1 MDLQIDQDDEF
12 IPQPIKFDR
21 RREKRNTASVWV
33 TMTILNGPGAG
44 SAHQLVSRDTSFGG
58 VSLTVDQPLSLGQSC
73 RIYLQN
79 PDQTIARFVAQV
91 IRSRTNTQGRY
102 DVALRFQRQIAA

>member
-21 RREKRNTASVWV
+21 RREQRNTASIWV

-44 SAHQLVSRDTSFGG
+44 TTHQLVSRDSSFGG
-58 VSLTVDQPLSLGQSC
+58 VSFTVDQPLSLGQSC
-73 RIYLQN
+73 QLYLQN

-91 IRSRTNTQGRY
+91 IRSRTTADGRCH
-102 DVALRFQRQIAA
+102 VALRFQRQIAA

>member
-21 RREKRNTASVWV
+21 RRELRNTTAVWV

-44 SAHQLVSRDTSFGG
+44 STHQLVSRDSSFTG
-58 VSLTVDQPLSLGQSC
+58 VSFTIDQPLTLGQSC
-73 RIYLQN
+73 TLYLQN

-91 IRSRTNTQGRY
+91 IRSRATGQGQY
-102 DVALRFQRQIAA
+102 EVALRFQRQIAA